1 MKGMDAKTGKVLEGL
16 EHLKQS
22 IIDILTTPINSRIM
36 RRDYGSRLFEL
47 VDKPINR
54 DLTLEIYAATAEA
67 LGKWE
72 KRFKLEKV
80 KMKEVKEGKVILD
93 LEGLYL
99 PNGKDIHLEGIVV

>member
-1 MKGMDAKTGKVLEGL
+1 
-16 EHLKQS
+16 
-22 IIDILTTPINSRIM
+22 M

-47 VDKPINR
+47 VDKPIDR
-54 DLTLEIYAATAEA
+54 DLTLEIYSAVAEA